1 MKENVS
7 LEKENSKNKIKTRTK
22 DEEEAEEAFYLK
34 SNTSREIRIKFV
46 KKFLSAADLRLWAI
60 KKRRN
65 RHFITE

>member
-34 SNTSREIRIKFV
+34 SNTSREIRKN
-46 KKFLSAADLRLWAI
+46 LSKSFYQQLTWDFEQL
-60 KKRRN
+60 KRGG
-65 RHFITE
+65 IVIL

>member
-34 SNTSREIRIKFV
+34 SNTSREIRKN
-46 KKFLSAADLRLWAI
+46 LS
-60 KKRRN
+60 KRFYQQLTWDFEQLKRGG
-65 RHFITE
+65 IVIL

>member
-46 KKFLSAADLRLWAI
+46 KKFLSAADLRL
-60 KKRRN
+60 
-65 RHFITE
+65 